1 MRLYVN
7 SNGQWAGTQAEAK
20 KIDANLIEVPTDK
33 PGLIA
38 FLNGQ
43 QNNSAAET
51 IQPTARPGKKQKQHI
66 SHELFEVANR
76 ASLPELQAVV
86 YRYLMQVDVA
96 LDLKTKNKISE
107 V

>member
-7 SNGQWAGTQAEAK
+7 SNGQWTGTQAEAK
-20 KIDANLIEVPTDK
+20 KINAQLIEVPTDK
-33 PGLIA
+33 PSLIA

-43 QNNSAAET
+43 QNIPAAET
-51 IQPTARPGKKQKQHI
+51 IQPTARPAKKQKQHI
-66 SHELFEVANR
+66 SHELFDVANR
-76 ASLPELQAVV
+76 ASLQELQAVV
-86 YRYLMQVDVA
+86 YRYLMQVDEA

>member
-1 MRLYVN
+1 MKLYTN
-7 SNGQWAGTQAEAK
+7 SLGQWTGTQAEAK
-20 KIDANLIEVPTDK
+20 KIGAQLIEVPTDK
-33 PGLIA
+33 PGLIE

-43 QNNSAAET
+43 QKIAAAET
-51 IQPTARPGKKQKQHI
+51 TQPTARPGKKQKQHI

-76 ASLPELQAVV
+76 ASLQELQAVV

-96 LDLKTKNKISE
+96 LDLKTNQKISE

>member
-1 MRLYVN
+1 MKLYTN
-7 SNGQWAGTQAEAK
+7 PLGQWTGTQAEAK
-20 KIDANLIEVPTDK
+20 KIGAQLIEVPTDK

-43 QNNSAAET
+43 QKISAAE
-51 IQPTARPGKKQKQHI
+51 ISPPTSIPGKKQKQHI

-76 ASLPELQAVV
+76 ASLQDLQAVV